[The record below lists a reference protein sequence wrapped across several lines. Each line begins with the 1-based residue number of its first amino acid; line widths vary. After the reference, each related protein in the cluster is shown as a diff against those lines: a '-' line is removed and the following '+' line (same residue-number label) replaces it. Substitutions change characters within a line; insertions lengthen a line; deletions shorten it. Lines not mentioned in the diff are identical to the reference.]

1 MTSSSSSPPL
11 TTAVVPIANVE
22 INNDNNKQY
31 LCLFSLIT
39 AGLLDQD
46 MGSDEQEIVEMIY
59 LIIDADQRKTVTLHR
74 QYIRPVFIENLND
87 ESKQTSG
94 IDETLLFSSELDLNE
109 ALNKFDGFLRDR
121 YLHPD
126 FGVKLTFVC
135 ENCLHIRQCLHP
147 ESVKKST
154 IPLPNYYWSYFD
166 LRNEFKHMY
175 KTTECYNINTM
186 LEKLSIS
193 PIDEI
198 DYCMRHIRQMELIVY
213 QMLNNGYRFE
223 QPEHVMT
230 HLQQG
235 ICSLEDNIE
244 ESTVVRARG
253 LPWQCTD
260 QDVAKFFRGL
270 DIEKGGVALC
280 LSSQGRRNGEAL
292 VRFVSAEHRELA
304 LRRHKHH
311 IGQRYIE
318 VYKAS
323 GRDFLNIAGG
333 SNSEAQAFLQRD
345 GQIIIRMR
353 GLPFDATAKDVIEFF
368 TRGDTPTHVVD
379 GEDGVLF
386 VHYPDGRSTGDAFV
400 MVKTENEAAQALLK
414 HKEIMGTRYIEL
426 FRSTT
431 AEVQQVFRRSQDPK
445 NFQTSLK
452 DIPFAPLPMLPPEM
466 LSGANKKDCIRV
478 RNLPVECGIEQ
489 ILEFLG
495 VHSQHIMAQGVHM
508 VYNAHGQP
516 SGEAFIQMNSEAASF
531 NAAAHKNNKYMFF
544 NGKKRYIEVI
554 QCSGE
559 DMNQILLGLVPSN
572 LIPANV
578 QRQQMFSPH
587 RVVSY
592 LLIVDY
598 INIDLAAPLVPIST
612 IPHQMLPPTMP
623 MSLGAS
629 SQTTNISNNSLS
641 SCQSQNSTN
650 SAVNGQVQT
659 TAMNGLHPNATY
671 YPMQVFYY
679 PTPPIS
685 PSIYLPTGQMHPGP
699 VTLVL
704 R

>member
-1 MTSSSSSPPL
+1 MTSSSSLSPL
-11 TTAVVPIANVE
+11 TTVVVPIANVE
-22 INNDNNKQY
+22 TNTDTNKQY

-39 AGLLDQD
+39 AGLLDED
-46 MGSDEQEIVEMIY
+46 MGSDEQEIIEMIY
-59 LIIDADQRKTVTLHR
+59 LIIDTDERKMVTLYR
-74 QYIRPVFIENLND
+74 QYIRPSFIETLND
-87 ESKQTSG
+87 EYKQTSG
-94 IDETLLFSSELDLNE
+94 IDETLLFLSDLDLNE
-109 ALNKFDGFLRDR
+109 ALKKFDKFLRDR

-126 FGVKLTFVC
+126 FGVNLTFVC
-135 ENCLHIRQCLHP
+135 ENCLSLRQCLHT

-154 IPLPNYYWSYFD
+154 IPLPSYYWSYFD
-166 LRNEFKHMY
+166 LRHEFQYMY
-175 KTTECYNINTM
+175 KTNECYNTNTM
-186 LEKLSIS
+186 LENLSIP

-198 DYCMRHIRQMELIVY
+198 DYCMRHVRHMELIVY
-213 QMLNNGYRFE
+213 QMLNDGYRFE
-223 QPEHVMT
+223 KPEQIMVN
-230 HLQQG
+230 LQQG

-292 VRFVSAEHRELA
+292 VRFVSTEHRELA

-318 VYKAS
+318 VYKAT
-323 GRDFLNIAGG
+323 GRDFLNVAGG

-368 TRGDTPTHVVD
+368 TRGDVPTHVVD
-379 GEDGVLF
+379 GEEGVLF

-400 MVKTENEAAQALLK
+400 MLKTEHEAAQALLK
-414 HKEIMGTRYIEL
+414 HKDIMGTRYIEL

-495 VHSQHIMAQGVHM
+495 VHSQHIVAQGVHM

-531 NAAAHKNNKYMFF
+531 NAAAHKNNKYLFF
-544 NGKKRYIEVI
+544 NGRKRYIEVI

-559 DMNQILLGLVPSN
+559 DMNHILLGLVPSN
-572 LIPANV
+572 LIPPNV
-578 QRQQMFSPH
+578 PRQPMFSPH
-587 RVVSY
+587 R
-592 LLIVDY
+592 
-598 INIDLAAPLVPIST
+598 AAPLVPIST
-612 IPHQMLPPTMP
+612 IPPQMLSQTMP
-623 MSLGAS
+623 ISLAAP
-629 SQTTNISNNSLS
+629 SQTTTVSNTSLTP
-641 SCQSQNSTN
+641 CQSATSSA
-650 SAVNGQVQT
+650 SAVTGPITT
-659 TAMNGLHPNATY
+659 TAMNGIHPNTTY

-685 PSIYLPTGQMHPGP
+685 PSIYLQTGQMHPGP

-704 R
+704 RGNF

>member
-1 MTSSSSSPPL
+1 MTSSSSILPS
-11 TTAVVPIANVE
+11 TTAVVPKANVE
-22 INNDNNKQY
+22 TNSTKTKQY
-31 LCLFSLIT
+31 LCLFSVIT
-39 AGLLDQD
+39 AGLLDDD
-46 MGSDEQEIVEMIY
+46 MGSDEQEIIEMIC
-59 LIIDADQRKTVTLHR
+59 LIIDVDQRQRVALHR
-74 QYIRPVFIENLND
+74 QYIRPLLVEHLTD

-94 IDETLLFSSELDLNE
+94 IDENLLFSSETDLDD
-109 ALNKFDGFLRDR
+109 ALVKFDKFLQER

-126 FGVKLTFVC
+126 FDINFTLIC
-135 ENCLHIRQCLHP
+135 ENCLPLRQCLHP

-154 IPLPNYYWSYFD
+154 ISLPKYYWSYFD
-166 LRNEFKHMY
+166 MRHEFEHMY
-175 KTTECYNINTM
+175 TTTECHNLKTM
-186 LEKLSIS
+186 LEKLSIA
-193 PIDEI
+193 PVDEI
-198 DYCMRHIRQMELIVY
+198 DYCMQNVRNMELIVY
-213 QMLNNGYRFE
+213 QMLKDGYRFE
-223 QPEHVMT
+223 KPESIML

-235 ICSLEDNIE
+235 LCSLEDNIE

-292 VRFVSAEHRELA
+292 IRFTTAEHRELA

-318 VYKAS
+318 VYKS
-323 GRDFLNIAGG
+323 TGRDFLNVAGG

-345 GQIIIRMR
+345 GQVIIRMR
-353 GLPFDATAKDVIEFF
+353 GLPFDATARDVIEFF
-368 TRGDTPTHVVD
+368 TRGDIPTYVVD
-379 GEDGVLF
+379 GEEGVLF

-400 MVKTENEAAQALLK
+400 MVKSENDATDALLK

-452 DIPFAPLPMLPPEM
+452 DIPFAPLPILPPEM
-466 LSGANKKDCIRV
+466 LTGGNKKDCIRV

-495 VHSQHIMAQGVHM
+495 MHSQHILAQGVHM

-516 SGEAFIQMNSEAASF
+516 SGEAFIQMDSEAASF
-531 NAAAHKNNKYMFF
+531 NTAMHKNNKYMFF
-544 NGKKRYIEVI
+544 NGKKKYIEI
-554 QCSGE
+554 LQCSGE
-559 DMNQILLGLVPSN
+559 DMNHILLGLVPSN
-572 LIPANV
+572 LIPHNV
-578 QRQQMFSPH
+578 QRQPMYSSH
-587 RVVSY
+587 R
-592 LLIVDY
+592 
-598 INIDLAAPLVPIST
+598 AAPLVPISS
-612 IPHQMLPPTMP
+612 IPPQMLSQTMP
-623 MSLGAS
+623 ISLAAAS
-629 SQTTNISNNSLS
+629 SQTATISNGSLPQPTTTSASTVNSPM
-641 SCQSQNSTN
+641 
-650 SAVNGQVQT
+650 T
-659 TAMNGLHPNATY
+659 TAAMNGLHPNATY

-685 PSIYLPTGQMHPGP
+685 PSIYLQTGHMHPGP

-704 R
+704 RGDNGQY

>member
-1 MTSSSSSPPL
+1 MTSSSSLPPL

-22 INNDNNKQY
+22 TNTDDNNKQY

-39 AGLLDQD
+39 AGLLDED
-46 MGSDEQEIVEMIY
+46 MGSDEQEIIEMIY
-59 LIIDADQRKTVTLHR
+59 LIIDTEQRKMVNLYR
-74 QYIRPVFIENLND
+74 QYIRPSFIDTLND
-87 ESKQTSG
+87 ECKQASG
-94 IDETLLFSSELDLNE
+94 IDDTLLFLSELDLNE
-109 ALNKFDGFLRDR
+109 ALKKFDTFLRDR
-121 YLHPD
+121 CLHPD
-126 FGVKLTFVC
+126 FGINLTFVC
-135 ENCLHIRQCLHP
+135 ENCLPLRQCLHP
-147 ESVKKST
+147 ESVKKLT
-154 IPLPNYYWSYFD
+154 IPLPSYYWSYFD
-166 LRNEFKHMY
+166 LRHEFQYMY
-175 KTTECYNINTM
+175 KTTECYNTNTM
-186 LEKLSIS
+186 LEN
-193 PIDEI
+193 EI
-198 DYCMRHIRQMELIVY
+198 DYCMRHVRHMELIVY
-213 QMLNNGYRFE
+213 QMLNDGYRFE
-223 QPEHVMT
+223 KPEQIMVN
-230 HLQQG
+230 LQQG

-244 ESTVVRARG
+244 DTTVVRARG

-292 VRFVSAEHRELA
+292 IRFASTEHRELA

-323 GRDFLNIAGG
+323 GRDFLNVAGG

-368 TRGDTPTHVVD
+368 TRGDIPTHIVD
-379 GEDGVLF
+379 GEEGVLF

-400 MVKTENEAAQALLK
+400 MLKTENEAAQALLK
-414 HKEIMGTRYIEL
+414 HKDIMGTRYIEL

-431 AEVQQVFRRSQDPK
+431 AEVFRRSQDPK

-466 LSGANKKDCIRV
+466 LSGGNKKDCIRV

-495 VHSQHIMAQGVHM
+495 VHSQHIVAQGVHM

-531 NAAAHKNNKYMFF
+531 NAAAHKNNKYLFF

-572 LIPANV
+572 LIPHNV
-578 QRQQMFSPH
+578 QRQPMFSPH
-587 RVVSY
+587 R
-592 LLIVDY
+592 
-598 INIDLAAPLVPIST
+598 AGPLVPIAT
-612 IPHQMLPPTMP
+612 IAPQMLPPTMP
-623 MSLGAS
+623 ISLAAP
-629 SQTTNISNNSLS
+629 SQTTSVSNTSLT
-641 SCQSQNSTN
+641 SCQSATS
-650 SAVNGQVQT
+650 SASVVTGPITT

-679 PTPPIS
+679 PTPPLS
-685 PSIYLPTGQMHPGP
+685 PSIYLQTGQMHPGP

-704 R
+704 RGDNTQY